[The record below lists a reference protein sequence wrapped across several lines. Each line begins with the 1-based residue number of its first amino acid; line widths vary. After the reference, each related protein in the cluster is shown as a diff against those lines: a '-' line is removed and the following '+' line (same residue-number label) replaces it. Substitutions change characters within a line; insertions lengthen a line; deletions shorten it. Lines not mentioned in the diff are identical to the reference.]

1 MNGSSPIF
9 VLYII
14 IYLPCC
20 SGSQYKCI
28 IIAKHKHQFPKFS
41 LLIFLELRQSMLYGT
56 TSPRVGT
63 PGARWTLIALSQTQK
78 SPGTPFTLNNTFQ
91 LSDCTLPA
99 MDCLASHIPPSL
111 RTLLEAY
118 APPGSAEYAPH
129 IGVAFTSLVAVY
141 VGYLYLQSWR
151 EAAVVFNVPIP
162 SEVRKSGSIKTWDEV
177 QGQQKMVL
185 QDQARGVS

>member
-78 SPGTPFTLNNTFQ
+78 SPGTPFTLLTTLSSCPIAPFPPWIVWHPTFRPRCALFWRPTRLPGRQ
-91 LSDCTLPA
+91 STPRTSESRSPPLSPYTWGTSTSRAGERQRSFSMFLSHPKCARVDRSRHGMRFRGSRKWSCRIK
-99 MDCLASHIPPSL
+99 LA
-111 RTLLEAY
+111 E
-118 APPGSAEYAPH
+118 
-129 IGVAFTSLVAVY
+129 
-141 VGYLYLQSWR
+141 
-151 EAAVVFNVPIP
+151 
-162 SEVRKSGSIKTWDEV
+162 
-177 QGQQKMVL
+177 
-185 QDQARGVS
+185 